1 MARRHLAAALAALLF
16 AALLTPTA
24 ITRASAGE
32 EPTPPAAPATF
43 DELTVTFAYPTS
55 VGQAVS
61 SDGRTREVSIAD
73 NVAPEVALA
82 AWEMTAGVIAVIPQV
97 EVTTTSVPSD
107 PRYVDQWD
115 MDAPV
120 PTELNGGAANVA
132 PIWST
137 ATGDGAIVAVVDTG
151 GTAHP
156 DLVDAQ
162 PAGWGI
168 DMVSHPATSVDGDGR
183 DTDPTDPG
191 DNCGWGSTWHGT
203 HVAGTIAAQHNE
215 IGVAGIAPNAQVM
228 HVRVLGKCGGSY
240 DDVIDGI
247 RWAAGLPTTYW
258 GATWASQGLPSNEH
272 PADVI
277 NLSLGGVA
285 PCFNTLQVTINEARE
300 AGTLVV
306 AAAGNNSGDAAS
318 FAPANCD
325 GVITVAAV
333 GRVGGRAYYSNYG
346 STVEIAAPGGDVSR
360 DSGILSTIGV
370 GFSTLTSYG
379 YTYYQGTSMAAPHV
393 AGAAALLFGLNP
405 GTSPAAVESALL
417 ASTRTFPADSL
428 RPCVSTVAVP
438 TGSERQCGVGLLD
451 ATQALGFTVP
461 VITIN
466 APTELVVDEQHTLE
480 VNSDAVGEVSLGIDS
495 ASTSICLLSGTTVT
509 ALSIGTCVITATT
522 PPAGTVAAGFGR
534 ESITIR
540 GIAQSISFD
549 PEGVLSGTPI
559 RYGDHPALSA
569 TTTSGLAVSFSG
581 LPGTSC
587 GVYYDLRG
595 PLPVAHLGYTE
606 PGDCT
611 IVATQ
616 SGSSRYRAAEP
627 VERVIRIARG
637 LQSIS
642 TNGLYDR
649 AVDDAPSWLNTMS
662 SRGLPIQWSVRTPNF
677 CVLEPA
683 SGGVTLRA
691 TSEGRCTV
699 MAEQAGNTY
708 YEPARLIHT
717 FAISRRAQA
726 PLRLTL
732 PNRLFEVG
740 EQASVGWGGGSTANP
755 LIMRSATPKVCVM
768 QGGNVRFVGGGT
780 CTIVGSKTGNNVYR
794 SAQVTISRT
803 VFLRARVTQAPSIKR
818 VGNLLYGSAGVWS
831 LGTPRAVLDY
841 TWWQCSSGSTRGGC
855 REIFGAKSL
864 VIPVVPSMKG
874 WYVLLRVR
882 ATHLNQAWTEV
893 ESWSNYIYIPP
904 K

>member
-1 MARRHLAAALAALLF
+1 MARRNRIVALATLLF

-32 EPTPPAAPATF
+32 EQSPSAAPATF

-55 VGQAVS
+55 VGEAVS
-61 SDGRTREVSIAD
+61 SDGRTREVTIAD

-107 PRYVDQWD
+107 PRYADQWD

-120 PTELNGGAANVA
+120 PTGLNGGAANVA

-168 DMVSHPATSVDGDGR
+168 DMVSDAPRALDGDGR

-228 HVRVLGKCGGSY
+228 HVRVLGRCGGTF

-247 RWAAGLPTTYW
+247 RWAAGLPTTYL

-277 NLSLGGVA
+277 NLSLGGGA
-285 PCFNTLQVTINEARE
+285 PCFDTLQSTISEARA
-300 AGTLVV
+300 AGTLVI
-306 AAAGNNSGDAAS
+306 AAAGNSDRDASA
-318 FAPANCD
+318 FTPANCD

-333 GRVGGRAYYSNYG
+333 GRVGGRAYYSNFG
-346 STVEIAAPGGDVSR
+346 STVEIAAPGGDMSR

-370 GFSTLTSYG
+370 GFSTLTDYG
-379 YTYYQGTSMAAPHV
+379 YTNYQGTSMAAPHV
-393 AGAAALLFGLNP
+393 AGVAALLFGLNP

-417 ASTRTFPADSL
+417 ASTRAFPADSV
-428 RPCVSTVAVP
+428 RPCVSTTAVP
-438 TGSERQCGVGLLD
+438 TGAERQCGVGLLD

-461 VITIN
+461 VITLN
-466 APTELVVDEQHTLE
+466 APAELVVDEQHTLE
-480 VNSDAVGEVSLGIDS
+480 VSSDAVGEVSLGIDS
-495 ASTSICLLSGTTVT
+495 ASTSICSLSGTTVT
-509 ALSIGTCVITATT
+509 ALSVGTCVITAST

-540 GIAQSISFD
+540 GITQSISFD

-559 RYGDHPALSA
+559 RYGDHPALTA

-581 LPGTSC
+581 LPGSSC

-606 PGDCT
+606 PGACT

-627 VERVIRIARG
+627 VERVITIARG
-637 LQSIS
+637 LQSIG

-649 AVDDAPSWLNTMS
+649 VVGDTPAWLDTLS
-662 SRGLPIQWSVRTPNF
+662 SRGLPISWSSRTPAV
-677 CVLEPA
+677 CIIELA
-683 SGGVTLRA
+683 SGGALLRPIA
-691 TSEGRCTV
+691 SGTCTV
-699 MAEQAGNTY
+699 VGEQAGNTY
-708 YEPARLIHT
+708 FEPVTLTRSLTIA
-717 FAISRRAQA
+717 RRAQA

-732 PNRLFEVG
+732 PNRIYAVG
-740 EQASVGWGGGSTANP
+740 DRVAVGWGGGSTSSP
-755 LIMRSATPKVCVM
+755 LFMRSLTPKVCVM
-768 QGGNVRFVGGGT
+768 QGGAVRFVGGGT
-780 CTIVGSKTGNNVYR
+780 CKIIGNKAGNAAYL
-794 SAQVTISRT
+794 SASTSISRT
-803 VFLRARVTQAPSIKR
+803 VVLRARVTVAPRIR
-818 VGNLLYGSAGVWS
+818 RTGTALYGSPGVWS

-841 TWWQCSSGSTRGGC
+841 TWFRCSSTRGGC
-855 REIFGAKSL
+855 LEIAGAKSL
-864 VIPVVPSMKG
+864 ATPVVPAMRG
-874 WYVLLRVR
+874 WYVKLRVR